1 MKPSLKELTNEE
13 RKILPSKEGGAGGV
27 LARTIGRALPN
38 LYPSLVAGWRGLL
51 CRHFGGVR
59 IMNCDY
65 CGQVMRDGTHFYG
78 KYCQTEG
85 CFNSENTRL
94 FYGARYK
101 REKASK

>member
-1 MKPSLKELTNEE
+1 MLGITNAVS
-13 RKILPSKEGGAGGV
+13 KILPNKEGGAGGV

-38 LYPSLVAGWRGLL
+38 LHPSLVAGWRGLL

-59 IMNCDY
+59 IMKCDY
-65 CGQVMRDGTHFYG
+65 CGQVMRDGTHYWG
-78 KYCQTEG
+78 KYCQTEE

>member
-1 MKPSLKELTNEE
+1 LKPSQRGLTNEE
-13 RKILPSKEGGAGGV
+13 RKILPSKKGGAGGV
-27 LARTIGRALPN
+27 LARTIGRALLN

-65 CGQVMRDGTHFYG
+65 CGQVMREGTHYWG
-78 KYCQTEG
+78 EYCQTKN
-85 CFNSENTRL
+85 CFNSELARL
-94 FYGARYK
+94 IYGARIK